1 MLLGFRLA
9 CGRELHL
16 EWMKNVVRA
25 VVLGFRLAFSLHVAV
40 SKRSNFQAEGCVWV
54 GLTRGGVEK
63 E

>member
-16 EWMKNVVRA
+16 DWMKNVVRA
-25 VVLGFRLAFSLHVAV
+25 AVLGFRLAFGLHVVV

-54 GLTRGGVEK
+54 GLTPGGVERM
-63 E
+63 

>member
-40 SKRSNFQAEGCVWV
+40 SKSSNFQAEGCVWV
-54 GLTRGGVEK
+54 GLTRGGVK
-63 E
+63 KL